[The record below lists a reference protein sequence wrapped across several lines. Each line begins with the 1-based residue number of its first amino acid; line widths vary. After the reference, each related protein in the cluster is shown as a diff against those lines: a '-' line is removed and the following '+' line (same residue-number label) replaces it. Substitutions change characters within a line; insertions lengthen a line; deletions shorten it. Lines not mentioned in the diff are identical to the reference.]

1 MAKTAHLDAKPET
14 AKTDLVS
21 KPVPTRKG
29 RPATEATPVSEAA
42 SRLAHWRE
50 NPLNFVRANF
60 QIEPDEWQREVLE
73 ELGRESIAAKA
84 TGAGMD
90 HGTSPTLRRRHV
102 MKACTGPGK
111 SAVLAWLAWWR
122 LSCFGH
128 KGEHPKGAALSITAD
143 NLKDNLWAE
152 INKWQTRSAFLRET
166 FTWTKERVFAND
178 YPATWF
184 LSARAF
190 SKDADSEAI
199 GRTLSGLHSQ
209 YAFVILDE
217 VGEMPIQ
224 IGRSAEQAMS
234 TGIDIG
240 IFAAGNPTST
250 SGLLYH
256 LCTSARA
263 QWKITTITAD
273 PDDPKRTPRVDAS
286 NAREQI
292 EMYGRDNPWVM
303 STILGLFP
311 PGSFNALLSLDE
323 AEAASKR
330 HLDKGE
336 YQWSQKRLGI
346 DVARF
351 GDDRTVIFPRQGMA
365 AFMPVIMRGADGPTV
380 ASRVAVA
387 KNRWG
392 SEMELVDGTGGY
404 GGGVVDALRQAS
416 IRAVEVQF
424 AGRANDPRYLNKR
437 AEMWFMMAD
446 WVKKGGCLP
455 NIPELVRELTSVTY
469 SFQGGKFQLE
479 AKEQLK
485 KRLGFSPDLADA
497 LALTFGIPEMPAGV
511 SQGMLGEESKKVSH
525 DYDPF
530 N

>member
-1 MAKTAHLDAKPET
+1 
-14 AKTDLVS
+14 
-21 KPVPTRKG
+21 
-29 RPATEATPVSEAA
+29 
-42 SRLAHWRE
+42 
-50 NPLNFVRANF
+50 
-60 QIEPDEWQREVLE
+60 
-73 ELGRESIAAKA
+73 
-84 TGAGMD
+84 
-90 HGTSPTLRRRHV
+90 
-102 MKACTGPGK
+102 
-111 SAVLAWLAWWR
+111 
-122 LSCFGH
+122 
-128 KGEHPKGAALSITAD
+128 
-143 NLKDNLWAE
+143 
-152 INKWQTRSAFLRET
+152 
-166 FTWTKERVFAND
+166 
-178 YPATWF
+178 
-184 LSARAF
+184 
-190 SKDADSEAI
+190 
-199 GRTLSGLHSQ
+199 
-209 YAFVILDE
+209 
-217 VGEMPIQ
+217 
-224 IGRSAEQAMS
+224 
-234 TGIDIG
+234 
-240 IFAAGNPTST
+240 
-250 SGLLYH
+250 
-256 LCTSARA
+256 
-263 QWKITTITAD
+263 
-273 PDDPKRTPRVDAS
+273 
-286 NAREQI
+286 
-292 EMYGRDNPWVM
+292 
-303 STILGLFP
+303 
-311 PGSFNALLSLDE
+311 
-323 AEAASKR
+323 
-330 HLDKGE
+330 
-336 YQWSQKRLGI
+336 
-346 DVARF
+346 
-351 GDDRTVIFPRQGMA
+351 MA